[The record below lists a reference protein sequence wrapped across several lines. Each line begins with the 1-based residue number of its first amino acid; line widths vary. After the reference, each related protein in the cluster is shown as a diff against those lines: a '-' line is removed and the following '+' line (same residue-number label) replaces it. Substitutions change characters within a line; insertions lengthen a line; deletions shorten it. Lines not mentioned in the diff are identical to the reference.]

1 MLLMGVTNEASARIR
16 GADVEIDGSSWIG
29 ATRVLV
35 GCLLLYEIAF
45 GGWWKLNS
53 DWIGLG
59 AGTPLAERAARA
71 VSDGTYIWYAGILET
86 VVIPYAWFWSNLALV
101 LQLAFGIALLV
112 GFWTRPAAIVGLLY
126 FIPVFNMGTIR
137 TSPTFAVAIA
147 FLLVANAGYHYGLDG
162 WIRQQSSTWARRSD
176 RIAAFGS
183 IPRSWYPPISAL
195 AALVG
200 LYYLL
205 TIPERGYAFAD
216 GLALV
221 GVELALVSA
230 IVAGGFVLAYRG
242 ADSVAL
248 AADGLRVFIGYRL
261 LHEVFVRVDPG
272 VNTLPGWAP
281 LELQE
286 AVFTD
291 IAAAHVTPVAIFIE
305 TVVLPALPIW
315 VVAFAVVQT
324 TAGIALFVGYR
335 TRLFGSI
342 AVGYLIVLIALG
354 FVRLA
359 PLLLMS
365 AVAAAALGGRYASLD
380 AISER
385 TQTPA
390 TVSLSQWPTPP
401 GSMLYALGIVAV
413 GLVAVGLALGI
424 EPSGYG
430 ATTGPI
436 SVVMIGFAFAALT
449 VGLQGVTESQQAPSV
464 GD

>member
-1 MLLMGVTNEASARIR
+1 MPVMNESSERV
-16 GADVEIDGSSWIG
+16 GESDFEIDASSWIG

-35 GCLLLYEIAF
+35 GLLLLYEIAF

-59 AGTPLAERAARA
+59 AGTPLADRAARA

-86 VVIPYAWFWSNLALV
+86 IVIPYAWFWSNLALV
-101 LQLAFGIALLV
+101 LQLAFGIALLI
-112 GFWTRPAAIVGLLY
+112 GFWARPAAIVGLLY
-126 FIPVFNMGTIR
+126 FVTVFNMGTIR

-147 FLLVANAGYHYGLDG
+147 FLLVANSGYHYGLDG
-162 WIRQQSSTWARRSD
+162 RIRHQSSTWARRSD
-176 RIAAFGS
+176 RIASFGS
-183 IPRSWYPPISAL
+183 IPQSWYPYIAAL

-221 GVELALVSA
+221 GVELTLLSA

-261 LHEVFVRVDPG
+261 LHEVFVRVEPG

-291 IAAAHVTPVAIFIE
+291 IAAAHVAPVAIFIE

-315 VVAFAVVQT
+315 AIAFAAVQT

-342 AVGYLIVLIALG
+342 AVGYLVVLIALG

-365 AVAAAALGGRYASLD
+365 TVAAAALGGRYASLD
-380 AISER
+380 AIDER
-385 TQTPA
+385 ARTPA
-390 TVSLSQWPTPP
+390 AIVLSQWPTPP
-401 GSMLYALGIVAV
+401 RSTSYGLGIVAT
-413 GLVAVGLALGI
+413 GLVAIGLAIGV

-430 ATTGPI
+430 ATTGAI
-436 SVVMIGFAFAALT
+436 SVVMVGFVVAALT
-449 VGLQGVTESQQAPSV
+449 FGLQDAADSQQELPL
-464 GD
+464 DD

>member
-1 MLLMGVTNEASARIR
+1 MKTANEVSERVSGSGVET
-16 GADVEIDGSSWIG
+16 DGSSWIG
-29 ATRVLV
+29 ATRVIV
-35 GCLLLYEIAF
+35 GLLLLYEIAF

-59 AGTPLAERAARA
+59 AGTPLADRATRA

-112 GFWTRPAAIVGLLY
+112 GIWARPAAIVGLLY

-147 FLLVANAGYHYGLDG
+147 FLIVANAGYHYGLDG

-176 RIAAFGS
+176 QIASLGS
-183 IPRSWYPPISAL
+183 IPQSWYPQLAAL
-195 AALVG
+195 AGLVG

-221 GVELALVSA
+221 GVELALLSA
-230 IVAGGFVLAYRG
+230 IVTGGFVLAYRG
-242 ADSVAL
+242 ADPVAL

-261 LHEVFVRVDPG
+261 LHEVFVRVEPG

-305 TVVLPALPIW
+305 TIVLPALPIW
-315 VVAFAVVQT
+315 AVTFAVVQT
-324 TAGIALFVGYR
+324 VAGIALFVGYR

-342 AVGYLIVLIALG
+342 AVGYLIVLITLG

-365 AVAAAALGGRYASLD
+365 AIAAAALGGRYASLD
-380 AISER
+380 AINER
-385 TQTPA
+385 AQTPA
-390 TVSLSQWPTPP
+390 AVPLSQWPTLPR
-401 GSMLYALGIVAV
+401 STLYGLGIVAV
-413 GLVAVGLALGI
+413 GLVVIGLALGI

-436 SVVMIGFAFAALT
+436 SLVMVGFAVAALT
-449 VGLQGVTESQQAPSV
+449 VGLQGFAETQQASSL

>member
-1 MLLMGVTNEASARIR
+1 MNEA
-16 GADVEIDGSSWIG
+16 ADRVSESNFENDASPWIG

-35 GCLLLYEIAF
+35 GFLLLYELAF

-59 AGTPLAERAARA
+59 AGTPLADRATRA
-71 VSDGTYIWYAGILET
+71 VSDGTYLWYAGILEA

-101 LQLAFGIALLV
+101 LQLAFGLALLI
-112 GFWTRPAAIVGLLY
+112 GFLARPAAIVGLLY
-126 FIPVFNMGTIR
+126 FMTVFNMGTIR

-147 FLLVANAGYHYGLDG
+147 FLFVANSGYHYGLDG
-162 WIRQQSSTWARRSD
+162 WIHQQSSTWARRSD
-176 RIAAFGS
+176 RIASFGS
-183 IPRSWYPPISAL
+183 IPRSWYPYIAAL

-221 GVELALVSA
+221 GVELALLSA

-242 ADSVAL
+242 ADTTAL

-291 IAAAHVTPVAIFIE
+291 IATVHVTPVAVFIE

-315 VVAFAVVQT
+315 AVAFALVQT
-324 TAGIALFVGYR
+324 TTGIALFVGYR

-342 AVGYLIVLIALG
+342 AVGYLIVLVALG

-380 AISER
+380 AINEQA
-385 TQTPA
+385 QTPA
-390 TVSLSQWPTPP
+390 EVAPSQWPTPP
-401 GSMLYALGIVAV
+401 RSTLYGLGIVAT
-413 GLVAVGLALGI
+413 GLVVVGLALGV

-430 ATTGPI
+430 ATTGPV
-436 SVVMIGFAFAALT
+436 SLVMVGFVVAALT
-449 VGLQGVTESQQAPSV
+449 VSLQGFAKSQQTRSL
-464 GD
+464 DD